1 MRTGAG
7 VFWVGYL
14 LDMQGTVL
22 ETSVAADG
30 KSAVATTGRVLDTAC
45 VSSGLPICVTGMGRC
60 GTSLTTALIG
70 LLGVD
75 LGPTERMLPTDPD
88 DNARGYWEQQEI
100 YEINEEILRAF
111 GGAWERPPD
120 LPPGWERSPV
130 LAPVRE
136 RARDSL
142 TDLFGTRE
150 QRWAWKDPRA
160 SVTLP
165 FWRNLIGEMDY
176 VLCVRNPADV
186 AASLAKRD
194 IKDLD
199 FDDSVAL
206 WLHYVRAALEN
217 TQGRRRLILCYEDY
231 FTNTDRQIQRLAE
244 FVRGPGTELSDETHD
259 RVESF
264 IEPGLWRNRDFVEET
279 DHIRAI
285 SPEATDLYARLSKH
299 ASNEQPA
306 PERDARDQSLLAG
319 WSVNRVWWLAL
330 ILSSIIA
337 ATDAALSH
345 VILIPLLAAGPF
357 CALLTGRWVRTAT
370 VGIWTVALA
379 ILLGLPD
386 EIWGTH
392 IQLVY
397 LGFVSAAA
405 LLSISAA
412 TVIEKSQYHHI
423 Q

>member
-1 MRTGAG
+1 
-7 VFWVGYL
+7 
-14 LDMQGTVL
+14 
-22 ETSVAADG
+22 
-30 KSAVATTGRVLDTAC
+30 
-45 VSSGLPICVTGMGRC
+45 MGRC

-75 LGPTERMLPTDPD
+75 LGPTDRMLPTDLD

-130 LAPVRE
+130 LAPFRE
-136 RARDSL
+136 RARATL
-142 TDLFGTRE
+142 ADLFGTRE

-165 FWRNLIGEMDY
+165 FWQSLIGEMDY

-194 IKDLD
+194 IQGLE
-199 FDDSVAL
+199 FDDSIAL
-206 WLHYVRAALEN
+206 WLHYVRASLEN
-217 TQGRRRLILCYEDY
+217 TQGHRRLILCYEDY
-231 FTNTDRQIQRLAE
+231 FTDTDRQIRRLAE
-244 FVRGPGTELSDETHD
+244 FVCGPDTQLSDEIHD

-264 IEPGLWRNRDFVEET
+264 IEPELWRNRESVEKT
-279 DHIRAI
+279 DYVRAI
-285 SPEATDLYARLSKH
+285 SPDAANLYARLSIH
-299 ASNEQPA
+299 AATGQPA
-306 PERDARDQSLLAG
+306 PGCDTHHQSLLAG
-319 WSVNRVWWLAL
+319 WSVGRVWWLAL

-337 ATDAALSH
+337 ATDAMLSH
-345 VILIPLLAAGPF
+345 VILIPLLVAGPF
-357 CALLTGRWVRTAT
+357 CALLTGRWARTAT

-379 ILLGLPD
+379 ILLSLPD

-392 IQLVY
+392 MQLVY
-397 LGFVSAAA
+397 VGLVAAA
-405 LLSISAA
+405 SLLSTSAA
-412 TVIEKSQYHHI
+412 TIIEKSRYHI

>member
-1 MRTGAG
+1 MRNIVRG
-7 VFWVGYL
+7 VGVG
-14 LDMQGTVL
+14 
-22 ETSVAADG
+22 VASAG
-30 KSAVATTGRVLDTAC
+30 KSIAAT
-45 VSSGLPICVTGMGRC
+45 SSHSLGADSPGLPICVTGMGRC

-75 LGPTERMLPTDPD
+75 LGPTDRMLPTDLD

-130 LAPVRE
+130 LAPFRE
-136 RARDSL
+136 RARATL
-142 TDLFGTRE
+142 ADLFGTRE

-165 FWRNLIGEMDY
+165 FWQSLIGEMDY

-194 IKDLD
+194 IQGLE
-199 FDDSVAL
+199 FDDSIAL
-206 WLHYVRAALEN
+206 WLHYVRASLEN
-217 TQGRRRLILCYEDY
+217 TQGHRRLILCYEDY
-231 FTNTDRQIQRLAE
+231 FTDTDRQIRRLAE
-244 FVRGPGTELSDETHD
+244 FVCGPDTQLSDEIHD

-264 IEPGLWRNRDFVEET
+264 IEPELWRNRESVEKT
-279 DHIRAI
+279 DYVRAI
-285 SPEATDLYARLSKH
+285 SPDAANLYARLSIH
-299 ASNEQPA
+299 AATGQPA
-306 PERDARDQSLLAG
+306 PGCDTHHQSLLAG
-319 WSVNRVWWLAL
+319 WSVGRVWWLAL

-337 ATDAALSH
+337 ATDAMLSH
-345 VILIPLLAAGPF
+345 VILIPLLVAGPF
-357 CALLTGRWVRTAT
+357 CALLTGRWARTAT

-379 ILLGLPD
+379 ILLSLPD

-392 IQLVY
+392 MQLVY
-397 LGFVSAAA
+397 VGLVAAA
-405 LLSISAA
+405 SLLSTSAA
-412 TVIEKSQYHHI
+412 TIIEKSRYHI

>member
-1 MRTGAG
+1 MRDTVPGTG
-7 VFWVGYL
+7 
-14 LDMQGTVL
+14 D
-22 ETSVAADG
+22 AAAG
-30 KSAVATTGRVLDTAC
+30 KSIAATSSHALNAN
-45 VSSGLPICVTGMGRC
+45 SSGLPICVTGMGRC

-75 LGPTERMLPTDPD
+75 LGPTERMLPTNPD

-120 LPPGWERSPV
+120 FPPSWERSPA
-130 LAPVRE
+130 LAVVRD
-136 RARDSL
+136 RARNSL
-142 TDLFGTRE
+142 IDLFGAGE
-150 QRWAWKDPRA
+150 DERWAWKDPRA

-165 FWRNLIGEMDY
+165 FWRDLIGEMDY

-217 TQGRRRLILCYEDY
+217 TQRHRRLILCYEDY
-231 FTNTDRQIQRLAE
+231 FTDTDRQIQRLAE
-244 FVRGPGTELSDETHD
+244 FVCGPDTQLNDEIRD

-264 IEPGLWRNRDFVEET
+264 IEPGLWHNRDSVEET
-279 DHIRAI
+279 NHVRAI
-285 SPEATDLYARLSKH
+285 SPEAADLYVRLSTH
-299 ASNEQPA
+299 ASTGQPA
-306 PERDARDQSLLAG
+306 PGRDARHQSLLAG
-319 WSVNRVWWLAL
+319 WSVSRVWWFAL

-337 ATDAALSH
+337 ATDAMLSH

-370 VGIWTVALA
+370 VGIWTIVLA

-392 IQLVY
+392 MQLVY
-397 LGFVSAAA
+397 LGFVAVVS
-405 LLSISAA
+405 LLSTSAA
-412 TVIEKSQYHHI
+412 TVIEKARYHT